1 MGVAR
6 RIAELYQVKVNALLD
21 RAEDPR
27 QMLDYTYAQ
36 QQQFLRVMR
45 AAVADVAASRNRARA
60 QEVELRRA
68 AGRLRAQAEQAMA
81 AGQEQLGRDAL
92 AHRAEMLAYADD
104 LAAGQAALRA
114 EQERLA
120 EETRRLEARFE
131 AFRYRK
137 EALKAAYTAAEAA
150 AGAAAEAAAGAPA
163 GSFVTVPDV
172 ADAARRAEDQAAALH
187 ARAAALSEQ
196 IKIGGPGMLPS
207 LDAYRIQDQLDALAR
222 DAAVEEEL
230 AKIKAQMAARTS
242 KQLGKRGGSS

>member
-1 MGVAR
+1 MGIAR
-6 RIAELYQVKVNALLD
+6 RIAELYQMKVNALLD

-68 AGRLRAQAEQAMA
+68 ADRLRAQAEQAMA
-81 AGQEQLGRDAL
+81 AGQEELGRDAL

-131 AFRYRK
+131 VFRYRK

-150 AGAAAEAAAGAPA
+150 AGAAAEAPA

-196 IKIGGPGMLPS
+196 IKVGGPGMLPP
-207 LDAYRIQDQLDALAR
+207 LDAYRIQDQLDGLAR

-230 AKIKAQMAARTS
+230 AKIKAQMAPRTS
-242 KQLGKRGGSS
+242 KQPGKRGGGA